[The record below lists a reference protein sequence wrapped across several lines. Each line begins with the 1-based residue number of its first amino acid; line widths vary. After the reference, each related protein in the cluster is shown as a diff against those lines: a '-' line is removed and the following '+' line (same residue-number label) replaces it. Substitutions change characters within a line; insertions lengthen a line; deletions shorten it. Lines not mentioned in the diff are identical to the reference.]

1 MNSSCHIKAGREPGL
16 PVPPRLQ
23 QPQYRV
29 AASLLFL
36 ILLPVFAFSQSGWA
50 RQRTGSFAW
59 LHSLFFL
66 DQNRGWAVGSK
77 GTILAT
83 TNAGNS
89 WEPRSAAT
97 SDIIRDIFFID
108 ENNGW
113 LVCEK
118 NVYDLKT
125 KEEPRTYLK
134 RTRDGGADWIR
145 VDIKGIDVDAR
156 LTRTVFSSRTH
167 GWTFG
172 EGGLIFSTKD
182 EGVTWTRVTSPT
194 RHLLLGGIFVDD
206 NRGWL
211 VGAGST
217 IIQTA
222 DGGETWHQT
231 QLPQINNSEV
241 RFAATSFAG
250 NRLGWAVGSS
260 GLIFNT
266 VNGGRTWQQQKSGV
280 DVDLFDV
287 RFLNGSEGWAVGAEG
302 TIVRTSD
309 GGTHWTRERSGTE
322 HPLERV
328 FFADR
333 THGWAV
339 GFGGTIVAFVP
350 AEAPKISK
358 QIN

>member
-1 MNSSCHIKAGREPGL
+1 MNSSCDIKSGRDMEL
-16 PVPPRLQ
+16 PARLRLQ
-23 QPQYRV
+23 RSQHRI
-29 AASLLFL
+29 AAAILFL
-36 ILLPVFAFSQSGWA
+36 ILLPGSAISQSGWA

-77 GTILAT
+77 GTLLFT
-83 TNAGNS
+83 VNAGAS

-108 ENNGW
+108 EKNGW

-118 NVYDLKT
+118 NAYDLKT
-125 KEEPRTYLK
+125 KEDPRTYLK
-134 RTRDGGADWIR
+134 RTSDGGSNWRR

-156 LTRTVFSSRTH
+156 LTRAVFSSPTR

-172 EGGLIFSTKD
+172 EAGLIFSTKD
-182 EGVTWTRVTSPT
+182 AGTTWTRITSPT

-231 QLPQINNSEV
+231 QLSQINSSEV
-241 RFAATSFAG
+241 RFAATSFVG
-250 NRLGWAVGSS
+250 NRLGWAVGSA
-260 GLIFNT
+260 GVIFNT
-266 VNGGRTWQQQKSGV
+266 INGGRTWQQQNSGV

-287 RFLNGSEGWAVGAEG
+287 RFINGSEGWAVGAEG

-309 GGTHWTRERSGTE
+309 GGNHWTRERSDTE

-333 THGWAV
+333 NHGWAV
-339 GFGGTIVAFVP
+339 GFGGTIVAYVP
-350 AEAPKISK
+350 TEAPKISK
-358 QIN
+358 Q